1 MIILNYSNIIDPLL
15 KDVRRFIVRF
25 SEAKDRDKILD
36 VCCGTGDQGFYFL
49 KLKPK
54 INFTG
59 VDINPGMIKIAQ
71 KRKDKFG
78 LKNISFLNI
87 DATKLPL
94 ANDSFDSALI
104 SLGLHEIEK
113 KSRKIIISEM
123 KRVVKK
129 NGFLIFVD
137 FSSPL
142 PKNIISLFIKAVENS
157 VDKER
162 FKEYLESGGLS
173 EILKENKLTP
183 EKNFYLMSGLITFIR
198 VKNKK

>member
-15 KDVRRFIVRF
+15 KNVRRFIVRF
-25 SEAKDRDKILD
+25 SEVKDRDRILD
-36 VCCGTGDQGFYFL
+36 ICCGTGDQGFYFL
-49 KLKPK
+49 KSKPK

-78 LKNISFLNI
+78 FKNISFLNI
-87 DATKLPL
+87 DAVKLPF
-94 ANDSFDSALI
+94 ANDSFDFALI
-104 SLGLHEIEK
+104 SLGLHETEK
-113 KSRKIIISEM
+113 KLRKLIISEM

-142 PKNIISLFIKAVENS
+142 PKNIISLFIKAIEYS

-162 FKEYLESGGLS
+162 FKEYLKSGGLPK
-173 EILKENKLTP
+173 ILKDNKLKPRKTS
-183 EKNFYLMSGLITFIR
+183 FLMSGLINVTKVR
-198 VKNKK
+198 NTK